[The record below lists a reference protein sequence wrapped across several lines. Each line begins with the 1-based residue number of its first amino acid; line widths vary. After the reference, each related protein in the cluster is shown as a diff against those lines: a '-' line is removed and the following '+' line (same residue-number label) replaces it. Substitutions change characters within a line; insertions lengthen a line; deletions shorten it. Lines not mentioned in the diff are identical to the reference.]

1 MLSSPALNPEANF
14 GYVLALVLKYLTG
27 AAGKT
32 DLSWHPHDLSPQPL
46 GFLPTPAK
54 VPAGSHDEP
63 NRVPCLPEVFFLLYF
78 QIIPWLHWSLYLPFI
93 LKFGLQGVERSHSGP
108 LVKY

>member
-27 AAGKT
+27 AAGKAY
-32 DLSWHPHDLSPQPL
+32 LSWRPHDLSPQPL

-54 VPAGSHDEP
+54 VPDGSHDEP
-63 NRVPCLPEVFFLLYF
+63 NQVPCLPEVFFLFYF
-78 QIIPWLHWSLYLPFI
+78 PDNSLVI
-93 LKFGLQGVERSHSGP
+93 LVNLSSFHLKIWFTRSREESPRTTG
-108 LVKY
+108 